1 MYMDLCL
8 QTSNF
13 DKIKISSVDT
23 TAASSITLSDREF
36 YDECMGFLSLTGKS
50 IDLFPEKY
58 RKIKES
64 LGLTE
69 IELIRSVPSGTIKD
83 HFQSISETLQDAL
96 CCKENEEY
104 LVSYLE
110 IKRFLRKLSAPIVD
124 GYILTGIAKNTA
136 HVPTGQRIL
145 ELMPGADGKAKKT
158 EYGMLGSRTGRLVV
172 TSGPQILTLPSKARK
187 ALKSSYPTGKI
198 LQIDLI
204 SAEPKIALHMQGKDN
219 IVDVYDHISKVIL
232 EGKVTRDQ
240 AKLITLCALYG
251 QSPENL
257 KKSLPDSISPRVI
270 IKETKAFFD
279 VYNLERILKNS
290 QRNNNLRNALGRPI
304 ILPDRDQRLLI
315 SYFLQSSAA
324 EISILAFSEW
334 YKQNKNEAVPLYV
347 IHDALIVDC
356 NKELSDQLM
365 KDKTLILNVGD
376 WKFEAKVTTFDI

>member
-1 MYMDLCL
+1 M
-8 QTSNF
+8 
-13 DKIKISSVDT
+13 
-23 TAASSITLSDREF
+23 
-36 YDECMGFLSLTGKS
+36 
-50 IDLFPEKY
+50 
-58 RKIKES
+58 
-64 LGLTE
+64 
-69 IELIRSVPSGTIKD
+69 
-83 HFQSISETLQDAL
+83 
-96 CCKENEEY
+96 
-104 LVSYLE
+104 
-110 IKRFLRKLSAPIVD
+110 
-124 GYILTGIAKNTA
+124 
-136 HVPTGQRIL
+136 
-145 ELMPGADGKAKKT
+145 
-158 EYGMLGSRTGRLVV
+158 
-172 TSGPQILTLPSKARK
+172 
-187 ALKSSYPTGKI
+187 
-198 LQIDLI
+198 
-204 SAEPKIALHMQGKDN
+204 
-219 IVDVYDHISKVIL
+219 
-232 EGKVTRDQ
+232 TRDQ

-270 IKETKAFFD
+270 IKETNAFFD